1 MALMHVMK
9 DGTWSLVIWF
19 LNPIHTQD

>member
-9 DGTWSLVIWF
+9 DGTWSLVIGF
-19 LNPIHTQD
+19 VNPIHTQD